1 MPPSSALRSG
11 ESPFACDFPGC
22 SSRYRRK
29 EHLKRHQ
36 ANHEGQGNVPSI
48 LIPHRDLLRRHIRN
62 YHPQSQLP
70 ASRSLKAC
78 EACRQRKEICEG
90 GSPCKACEQRE
101 IDCSL
106 VEQSSPAGHPG
117 RNQSGPEFPESPS
130 IHDYVKSYF
139 DHFHPEWPFLHES
152 TFDPAKEPG
161 VLVQSVVMLGMWA
174 QGSRSSKN
182 AAIALHS
189 RLASAIQSQRSQWD
203 HSSAEPDQIIGIK
216 WPIATYQS
224 VLLQV
229 IFSIF
234 TTRDSGGVDFGLR
247 HRIPAED
254 YNLLT
259 ALVQSCR
266 KLGIFSYPEM
276 LTQYPAGTPITMI
289 WVGVEEMKR
298 FALALYKVTHI
309 CTTVDR
315 QANASEK
322 LMTVADLAFSMPYSD
337 ETWNLSKETEGQT
350 LSKATAQAS
359 VKRDGDNEKWINSSF
374 TTLHDSEVSFDW
386 I

>member
-1 MPPSSALRSG
+1 MPPRSTLRSG
-11 ESPFACDFPGC
+11 ESLFACDFPGC

-36 ANHEGQGNVPSI
+36 ANHERQGNVPC
-48 LIPHRDLLRRHIRN
+48 PHCDQKLTRKKVIGLDL
-62 YHPQSQLP
+62 SFALP

-78 EACRQRKEICEG
+78 SACRQRKEICEG
-90 GSPCKACEQRE
+90 GSPCRACEQRG

-106 VEQSSPAGHPG
+106 VEQSPPAGHQG
-117 RNQSGPEFPESPS
+117 RNQSDPEIPASPS
-130 IHDYVKSYF
+130 IHDYVKIYF

-152 TFDPAKEPG
+152 TFDPTKEPG

-203 HSSAEPDQIIGIK
+203 HSSAEPDQIIDIK

-254 YNLLT
+254 YSLLN

-266 KLGIFSYPEM
+266 NLGIFSYPEM
-276 LTQYPAGTPITMI
+276 LNQYPAGTPITMI

-337 ETWNLSKETEGQT
+337 ETWSLSKETEGQT

-359 VKRDGDNEKWINSSF
+359 QKRDGDNEKWINSSF
-374 TTLHDSEVSFDW
+374 TTLHDPEVSFDW